1 MRPADAEDI
10 ACCSPLPVTYQR
22 LVMKSEAQARM
33 ASIHSLDSRIV
44 IIGCGIS
51 GIGAAQKLIK
61 NGFRNVRII
70 EATARS
76 GGRICTGRMGE

>member
-1 MRPADAEDI
+1 
-10 ACCSPLPVTYQR
+10 
-22 LVMKSEAQARM
+22 MKSGARM
-33 ASIHSLDSRIV
+33 ASIHNLDSSIV

-76 GGRICTGRMGE
+76 GGRIRTGRMGEEPMALVRMK